1 MQTLL
6 FPLRSLRHHSDA
18 QIASKMASQA
28 FRKEPPLLMLL
39 LLLLLAIRIFRIL
52 NHITVMRKPSPTH
65 VFYVVFVPQLGK
77 CKPCCSPRGAIH
89 SNPNRAGITQIV
101 SKRRFR
107 SLPKMHFRSHPQQ
120 PKPSGKHAN
129 NQKCVSAAFQK
140 CNSEA
145 IHSNPN

>member
-52 NHITVMRKPSPTH
+52 NHITVTRKPSPTH
-65 VFYVVFVPQLGK
+65 LFYVVFVPQLGK

-89 SNPNRAGITQIV
+89 SNPNRAGTTQIA
-101 SKRRFR
+101 SKMR
-107 SLPKMHFRSHPQQ
+107 FRSHPKQ
-120 PKPSGKHAN
+120 PKPSGNYAN
-129 NQKCVSAAFQK
+129 SVKNALPKPCKATQTERFRTTQTERELRK
-140 CNSEA
+140 
-145 IHSNPN
+145 